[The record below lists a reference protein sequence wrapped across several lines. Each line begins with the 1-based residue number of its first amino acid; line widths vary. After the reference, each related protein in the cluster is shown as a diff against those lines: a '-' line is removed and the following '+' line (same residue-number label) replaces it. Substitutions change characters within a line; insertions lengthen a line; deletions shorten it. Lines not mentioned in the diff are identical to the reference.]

1 MNALLATLCFAAA
14 PQDLHAVAQ
23 QAFDERHVAGMVVAV
38 EKDGQLLLSEG
49 FGFAD
54 VERRVK
60 AAPGTVFHY
69 DSITKQITA
78 AALLK
83 LAEQGKVK
91 LDDDVHKYVPLGDAT
106 PVPLRALLNHTS
118 GLVSFDTLPEFVKH
132 EREDVTPAQLLAM
145 LEGQPRYFK
154 PGESFRYTNTGFWL
168 AGQVIEKASGVSYSE
183 YVRTNLFAP
192 LRKKEPQGPVTA
204 GAAGA
209 TPAQGYLSKGN
220 GFVKAPALSWV
231 PVSSAGAVTG
241 TAGDLLLF
249 EAGLDTLL
257 SKDDLAAMR
266 APTKVRGM
274 PAVDYGLG
282 TRLGQLEHHKMT
294 GHTGSGGGYTT
305 AALRFPDEKL
315 TVVVLMNTEGG
326 SASMVATALARAAL
340 DLGPMKQ
347 PADVPLT
354 AMAANWPG
362 TYTSE
367 EVRVEVTLNEGRVFA
382 TPAGAPGP
390 LPMIHLGDDVFAFGP
405 GRTVRFVG
413 GVKGAAATV
422 YADGLMVD
430 YARRGN

>member
-1 MNALLATLCFAAA
+1 MTALLATLCLAAA
-14 PQDLHAVAQ
+14 PDLHAVAQ

-49 FGFAD
+49 FGLAD
-54 VERRVK
+54 VERKVK
-60 AAPGTVFHY
+60 AAPDTIFHF

-78 AALLK
+78 AAMLK

-91 LDDDVHKYVPLGDAT
+91 LDDDVHKYVPLADAT

-118 GLVSFDTLPEFVKH
+118 GLVSFDSLPAFVK
-132 EREDVTPAQLLAM
+132 RENEPVTPPELLKM
-145 LEGQPRYFK
+145 LEGQPRHFK

-168 AGQVIEKASGVSYSE
+168 AGQVIEKASGVSYAE
-183 YVRTNLFAP
+183 YVRTNVFAP
-192 LRKKEPQGPVTA
+192 LRTKGSHGAVNAAEAGP
-204 GAAGA
+204 A
-209 TPAQGYLSKGN
+209 TAQGYLSKGN
-220 GFVKAPALSWV
+220 GFVRAPALSWV
-231 PVSSAGAVTG
+231 PVSSAGAITG
-241 TAGDLLLF
+241 SANDLVMF
-249 EAGLDTLL
+249 ESGLDTLL
-257 SKDDLAAMR
+257 RPEAWAEMR
-266 APTKVRGM
+266 APTRVRGL

-282 TRLGQLEHHKMT
+282 TRLGQLEHHRMI
-294 GHTGSGGGYTT
+294 GHTGSGGGFTT
-305 AALRFPDEKL
+305 AALRFPDERL

-340 DLGPMKQ
+340 GLGPMKQ

-354 AMAANWPG
+354 PQAAYWPG

-367 EVRVEVTLNEGRVFA
+367 EVRVEVTLNDGRLFA

-413 GVKGAAATV
+413 GVKAAAATV

-430 YARRGN
+430 YARKGK